1 MSQNQEELTNENA
14 LRVLIQGCIKA
25 QGSGC
30 YTLDQAAI
38 VSRAVKV
45 FLTTSDNAE
54 NTENT
59 ENAENTENTE
69 NNINT
74 STKLDVIT
82 EETIDDV
89 QNDDIVI

>member
-54 NTENT
+54 N
-59 ENAENTENTE
+59 NANTE
-69 NNINT
+69 NNVNNVNKELI
-74 STKLDVIT
+74 LIF
-82 EETIDDV
+82 I
-89 QNDDIVI
+89 

>member
-14 LRVLIQGCIKA
+14 LRILIQSCIKA

-38 VSRAVKV
+38 LSRAVKV
-45 FLTTSDNAE
+45 FLTNPDNS
-54 NTENT
+54 
-59 ENAENTENTE
+59 
-69 NNINT
+69 INT

-82 EETIDDV
+82 EETRNDIE
-89 QNDDIVI
+89 NDDIVI

>member
-54 NTENT
+54 N
-59 ENAENTENTE
+59 NANTE
-69 NNINT
+69 NNVNNVNT

-82 EETIDDV
+82 EETTDDIL
-89 QNDDIVI
+89 NDDIVI